1 MSKPKRLP
9 PQTPAPSGP
18 TGTDSASHFAKLGE
32 EYLQASKMLNDGF
45 KSAHKWP
52 TYQTAFL
59 ALENFLKA
67 YLMLKGATVDH
78 IGHELRTVLNEA
90 KAKGLVLKVAPAVE
104 EAVMKASDYYPD
116 GGSGEWTLVSPHL
129 VISFADQVRRDARL

>member
-1 MSKPKRLP
+1 
-9 PQTPAPSGP
+9 
-18 TGTDSASHFAKLGE
+18 
-32 EYLQASKMLNDGF
+32 MLNDGF
-45 KSAHKWP
+45 KSAPKWP

-67 YLMLKGATVDH
+67 YLLLKGATPDP
-78 IGHELRTVLNEA
+78 GHDLRALLSEA

-104 EAVMKASDYYPD
+104 EVVMKASELYPD
-116 GGSGEWTLVSPHL
+116 GGSGEWTQVYPHL